1 MPKSAKDLS
10 AARRAYFSPLGSQKL
25 ARLHPTDTELE
36 HVAQARL
43 RLAQNPKLGYHLR
56 FGLLYAETLYRFD
69 VDRFGLIY
77 RINKDVEIVSVV
89 LVTP

>member
-25 ARLHPTDTELE
+25 ARLHPTDAELE
-36 HVAQARL
+36 KVAQARL
-43 RLAQNPKLGYHLR
+43 RLAQNPKLGYHVP
-56 FGLLYAETLYRFD
+56 FDLLYSEKLYRYD
-69 VDRFGLIY
+69 VERFGLIY

-89 LVTP
+89 LVKP